1 MKIRIIL
8 IFLICYFSINLIFAQ
23 NNNLT
28 SSPYSLYGLG
38 VSNSLNTG
46 KINTLGGAG
55 IAMPSID
62 FINNLNP
69 ASYGAIRPNSF
80 FYEIGVR
87 AEKDQLNDNV
97 ESESRLNGNFSN
109 LSIAFPIS
117 KNSGAGI
124 TLLPYTTVG
133 YTMFGIETSIEGSYE
148 TFLSNI
154 IGSGGLNDIKL
165 NYGYS
170 LTDKFRIG
178 VYGSYLFGTIKEEE
192 IDFIKGVIII
202 NNEKNYYNGFRFG
215 AGFQLDLFDNIS
227 IGTTASFPTQL
238 NGSQTETV
246 IIPNSRPIINKD
258 IDLDPFELPL
268 ELGFGLHI
276 RLDKS
281 LFLNVDYKKNFWDST
296 GQSDYIGEYVDRD
309 VFAFGAEYIPK
320 KNAIEYWKRIQYRS
334 GFNYDNGYLSIDGN
348 RIHNYSLTIGAGLPF
363 SRYTHSMLNIGYS
376 YGQKGL
382 ISNGLIQENYHTLSL
397 NFSFE
402 GRWFVKRKVN

>member
-1 MKIRIIL
+1 MKIRTIIVFS
-8 IFLICYFSINLIFAQ
+8 IYYFSINLIFAQ
-23 NNNLT
+23 KNNLT

-38 VSNSLNTG
+38 VSNYLNTG
-46 KINTLGGAG
+46 KINTLGGTG

-69 ASYGAIRPNSF
+69 ASFGSISSNSF

-87 AEKDQLNDNV
+87 AEKNQLNDSS

-117 KNSGAGI
+117 KNSGVGI

-133 YTMFGIETSIEGSYE
+133 YAIFGIETTIEGSGE
-148 TFLSNI
+148 TFFSNI
-154 IGSGGLNDIKL
+154 TGSGGLNDIKL

-170 LTDKFRIG
+170 FTDKFRIG
-178 VYGSYLFGTIKEEE
+178 VFGSYLFGTIEEEE
-192 IDFIKGVIII
+192 IDFIKSVIFI

-238 NGSQTETV
+238 NGSQIETV
-246 IIPNSRPIINKD
+246 IMQASKPIVTNEL
-258 IDLDPFELPL
+258 DLKPFELPL

-276 RLDKS
+276 RINKS
-281 LFLNVDYKKNFWDST
+281 FFFNVDYKKDFWDST
-296 GQSDYIGEYVDRD
+296 KQTDYIGEYADQD
-309 VFAFGAEYIPK
+309 IFGFGVEFIPK
-320 KNAIEYWKRIQYRS
+320 KNAIQYWKRIQYRS
-334 GFNYDNGYLSIDGN
+334 GFNYDNGYLSINGN
-348 RIHNYSLTIGAGLPF
+348 RINNYSLTIGAGLPF
-363 SRYTHSMLNIGYS
+363 NRFTNSMLNIGYS

-382 ISNGLIQENYHTLSL
+382 ISDGLIQENYHTLSL
-397 NFSFE
+397 NVSLE
-402 GRWFVKRKVN
+402 GKWFFKRKLN